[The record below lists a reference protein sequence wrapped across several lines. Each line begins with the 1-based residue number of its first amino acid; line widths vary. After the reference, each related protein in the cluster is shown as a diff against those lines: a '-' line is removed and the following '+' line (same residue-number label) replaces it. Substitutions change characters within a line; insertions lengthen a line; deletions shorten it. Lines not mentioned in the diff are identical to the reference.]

1 MLSMQKVNGISM
13 KQHVLWSMVVAG
25 ILGSATLAGLVLG
38 QQGTTQSTS
47 AESSEAAAETPLSP
61 RIGALGRI
69 EPEGEVL
76 RIAGPAGERVGEL
89 LVAEGDKVVAG
100 QVVARLESYAERAAE
115 REYAAAQLQEA
126 RARLEAETRFSQ
138 AQIQEARTRVSQL
151 DQPQLMQIRS
161 QEAVVERIQ
170 AELADAEA
178 NLARFQALW
187 QEGAISRQ
195 ELDQRSLVVRQ
206 RQEELRSAQATLT
219 QLQTARTQDL
229 LNAQAQVQAAEAGLT
244 LAQAQV
250 QLGSLARNLELA
262 EARLE
267 RTLIRSPRDGRVLQ
281 IRTYPGEAIANNDG
295 ILDLGNTDQMMVVA
309 EIYETD
315 ILRIQPGQ
323 QATISNR
330 ALPEELRGQVER
342 IGLQIRKKDVL
353 NTDPAADVDAR
364 VVEVRIRLDPQS
376 SERVAGLT
384 NLQVDVAIDVEG

>member
-1 MLSMQKVNGISM
+1 
-13 KQHVLWSMVVAG
+13 
-25 ILGSATLAGLVLG
+25 
-38 QQGTTQSTS
+38 
-47 AESSEAAAETPLSP
+47 
-61 RIGALGRI
+61 I

-100 QVVARLESYAERAAE
+100 QVMARLESYTERLAE

-126 RARLEAETRFSQ
+126 RTRLEAETRFSQ
-138 AQIQEARTRVSQL
+138 AQIQEARTRVSRL
-151 DQPQLMQIRS
+151 DQPSLMQIRA

-170 AELADAEA
+170 AELADAQA

-195 ELDQRSLVVRQ
+195 ELDQRALLVRQ

-229 LNAQAQVQAAEAGLT
+229 LNAQAQVQAAEAQLS

-267 RTLIRSPRDGRVLQ
+267 RTLIRSPREGQVLR
-281 IRTYPGEAIANNDG
+281 ILTYPGEAITNNG
-295 ILDLGNTDQMMVVA
+295 ILELGNTEQMMVVA

-315 ILRIQPGQ
+315 ILRIRPGQ
-323 QATISNR
+323 QASIRNR
-330 ALPEELRGQVER
+330 ALAEELRGQVEQ

-353 NTDPAADVDAR
+353 DTDPAADVDAR
-364 VVEVRIRLDPQS
+364 VVEVRIRLDPES
-376 SERVAGLT
+376 SARVAGLT

>member
-1 MLSMQKVNGISM
+1 M
-13 KQHVLWSMVVAG
+13 KQQVLWSMVVAG
-25 ILGSATLAGLVLG
+25 ILGSVILAGLGLG
-38 QQGTTQSTS
+38 QEGATQPTLQSSSQSSST
-47 AESSEAAAETPLSP
+47 ENSEATIDPPLPP
-61 RIGALGRI
+61 RIGALGRV

-76 RIAGPAGERVGEL
+76 RIAGPIGERVGEL

-100 QVVARLESYAERAAE
+100 QVVARLESYRERLAERD
-115 REYAAAQLQEA
+115 YAAAQLQEA
-126 RARLEAETRFSQ
+126 RIRLEAETRFSQ

-151 DQPQLMQIRS
+151 DQPQLMQIRA

-170 AELADAEA
+170 AELANAEA
-178 NLARFQALW
+178 TLARFQALW
-187 QEGAISRQ
+187 QEGAISQQ

-206 RQEELRSAQATLT
+206 GQEELRSAQATLT

-229 LNAQAQVQAAEAGLT
+229 LNAQAQVQAAEAQLS
-244 LAQAQV
+244 LSQAQV

-267 RTLIRSPRDGRVLQ
+267 RTLIRSPRDGQVLQ
-281 IRTYPGEAIANNDG
+281 IHTHPGETITSTDG
-295 ILDLGNTDQMMVVA
+295 ILDLGNTNQMMVVA

-323 QATISNR
+323 QATIRNR
-330 ALPEELRGQVER
+330 ALPEELHGQVER

-353 NTDPAADVDAR
+353 STDPAADVDAR
-364 VVEVRIRLDPQS
+364 VVEVRIRLDPES
-376 SERVAGLT
+376 SKQVAGLT

>member
-1 MLSMQKVNGISM
+1 MNPR
-13 KQHVLWSMVVAG
+13 VLWS
-25 ILGSATLAGLVLG
+25 LAGAGLLG
-38 QQGTTQSTS
+38 FAGLAWLGLSQQGATQSASESVES
-47 AESSEAAAETPLSP
+47 AVETRLPP
-61 RIGALGRI
+61 RIGALGRL

-76 RIAGPAGERVGEL
+76 RIAGPTGERVGEL
-89 LVAEGDKVVAG
+89 LVAEGDRVSAG
-100 QVVARLESYAERAAE
+100 QVVARLESYAERVAE
-115 REYAAAQLQEA
+115 RDYAAAQLLEA
-126 RARLEAETRFSQ
+126 RTRLEAETRFSQ

-187 QEGAISRQ
+187 QEGAISQQ

-206 RQEELRSAQATLT
+206 RQEELRSAQAILT
-219 QLQTARTQDL
+219 QLQTARAQDL

-267 RTLIRSPRDGRVLQ
+267 RTLIRSPRDGQVLL
-281 IRTYPGEAIANNDG
+281 IRTRPGEAIANNDG

-364 VVEVRIRLDPQS
+364 VVEVRIRLDPDS
-376 SERVAGLT
+376 SARVAGLT
-384 NLQVDVAIDVEG
+384 NLQVTVAIDVEG

>member
-1 MLSMQKVNGISM
+1 M
-13 KQHVLWSMVVAG
+13 KQQVLWSLVVAG
-25 ILGSATLAGLVLG
+25 ILGSAALAGLGLG
-38 QQGTTQSTS
+38 QQSVTQSTS
-47 AESSEAAAETPLSP
+47 AEAAAETPLPP

-89 LVAEGDKVVAG
+89 LVAEGDRVVAG

-126 RARLEAETRFSQ
+126 RTRLEAETRFSQ

-151 DQPQLMQIRS
+151 DQPQLMQIRA

-178 NLARFQALW
+178 NLTRFQALW
-187 QEGAISRQ
+187 QEGAISQQ
-195 ELDQRSLVVRQ
+195 ELDQRSLVLRQ

-229 LNAQAQVQAAEAGLT
+229 LNAQAQVQAAEAQLN
-244 LAQAQV
+244 LAQTQV

-267 RTLIRSPRDGRVLQ
+267 RTLIRSPRNGQVLR
-281 IRTYPGEAIANNDG
+281 ILTHPGEAITSNG
-295 ILDLGNTDQMMVVA
+295 ILELGNTDQMMVVA

-315 ILRIQPGQ
+315 IVRIQPGQ
-323 QATISNR
+323 QATIRNR
-330 ALPEELRGQVER
+330 ALAEELRGQVEQ

-364 VVEVRIRLDPQS
+364 VVEVRIRLDPES
-376 SERVAGLT
+376 SARVAGLT
-384 NLQVDVAIDVEG
+384 NLQVNVAIDVEG

>member
-1 MLSMQKVNGISM
+1 
-13 KQHVLWSMVVAG
+13 
-25 ILGSATLAGLVLG
+25 
-38 QQGTTQSTS
+38 
-47 AESSEAAAETPLSP
+47 
-61 RIGALGRI
+61 
-69 EPEGEVL
+69 
-76 RIAGPAGERVGEL
+76 
-89 LVAEGDKVVAG
+89 D
-100 QVVARLESYAERAAE
+100 
-115 REYAAAQLQEA
+115 LQEA
-126 RARLEAETRFSQ
+126 RTRLQAETRFSQ

-151 DQPQLMQIRS
+151 DQPQLMQIRA

-187 QEGAISRQ
+187 QEGAISQQ
-195 ELDQRSLVVRQ
+195 ELDQRSLVLRQ

-229 LNAQAQVQAAEAGLT
+229 LNAQAQVQAAEAQLN
-244 LAQAQV
+244 LAQTQV

-267 RTLIRSPRDGRVLQ
+267 RTLIRSPRDGQVLQ

-323 QATISNR
+323 LATIRNR
-330 ALPEELRGQVER
+330 ALTEELRGQVER

-364 VVEVRIRLDPQS
+364 VVEVHIRLDPQS

>member
-1 MLSMQKVNGISM
+1 MNQR
-13 KQHVLWSMVVAG
+13 VLWSLAGAG
-25 ILGSATLAGLVLG
+25 ILASTSLAWLGLS
-38 QQGTTQSTS
+38 QQGATQSAS
-47 AESSEAAAETPLSP
+47 ESSEGAVETRLPP
-61 RIGALGRI
+61 RIGALGRL

-76 RIAGPAGERVGEL
+76 RISGPTGERVGEL
-89 LVAEGDKVVAG
+89 LVAEGDRVVSG

-126 RARLEAETRFSQ
+126 RTRLEAEIRFSQ

-151 DQPQLMQIRS
+151 DEPRLMQIRS

-187 QEGAISRQ
+187 QEGAISQQ
-195 ELDQRSLVVRQ
+195 ELDQRSLLVRQ

-219 QLQTARTQDL
+219 QLQAARTQDL
-229 LNAQAQVQAAEAGLT
+229 LNAQAQVQAAEAGLN

-267 RTLIRSPRDGRVLQ
+267 RTLIRSPRDGQVLQ
-281 IRTYPGEAIANNDG
+281 IRTHPGEAIASNDG

-330 ALPEELRGQVER
+330 ALTEELHGQVER

-364 VVEVRIRLDPQS
+364 VVEVRIRLDPES
-376 SERVAGLT
+376 SARVAGLT

>member
-1 MLSMQKVNGISM
+1 M
-13 KQHVLWSMVVAG
+13 KLQVLWSMVVAG
-25 ILGSATLAGLVLG
+25 ILGSATLAGLGLG
-38 QQGTTQSTS
+38 QQSTPQSTS
-47 AESSEAAAETPLSP
+47 APSTENPEAAVEPPLPP
-61 RIGALGRI
+61 RVGALGRI

-76 RIAGPAGERVGEL
+76 RIAGPPGERVGEL

-126 RARLEAETRFSQ
+126 RTRLQAETRFSQ
-138 AQIQEARTRVSQL
+138 AQIQEARTRISQL
-151 DQPQLMQIRS
+151 DQPQLMRIRA

-187 QEGAISRQ
+187 QEGAVSQQ
-195 ELDQRSLVVRQ
+195 ELDQRSLVLRQ

-219 QLQTARTQDL
+219 QLQAARTQDL
-229 LNAQAQVQAAEAGLT
+229 LNAQAQVQAAEAQLN

-267 RTLIRSPRDGRVLQ
+267 RTLIRSPRDGRVLR
-281 IRTYPGEAIANNDG
+281 IHTRPGEAIGNDG

-309 EIYETD
+309 EVYETD
-315 ILRIQPGQ
+315 ILRVQPGQ
-323 QATISNR
+323 QATIRNR
-330 ALPEELRGQVER
+330 ALGEELRGQVER
-342 IGLQIRKKDVL
+342 VGLQIRKKDVL
-353 NTDPAADVDAR
+353 DTDPAADVDAR
-364 VVEVRIRLDPQS
+364 VVEVHIRLDPQS
-376 SERVAGLT
+376 SQRVAGLT

>member
-1 MLSMQKVNGISM
+1 M

-38 QQGTTQSTS
+38 QQGATQSTS
-47 AESSEAAAETPLSP
+47 AEGSEAAAETPLPP

-187 QEGAISRQ
+187 QEGAVSRQ

-315 ILRIQPGQ
+315 ILRIQLGQ

>member
-1 MLSMQKVNGISM
+1 MNQR
-13 KQHVLWSMVVAG
+13 VLWSLAGAG
-25 ILGSATLAGLVLG
+25 ILASTSLAWLGLS
-38 QQGTTQSTS
+38 QQGATQSAS
-47 AESSEAAAETPLSP
+47 ESSEGAVETRLPP
-61 RIGALGRI
+61 RIGALGRL

-76 RIAGPAGERVGEL
+76 RISGPTGERVGEL
-89 LVAEGDKVVAG
+89 LVAEGDRVVAG

-126 RARLEAETRFSQ
+126 RTRLEAEIRFSQ

-151 DQPQLMQIRS
+151 DEPRLMQIRS

-187 QEGAISRQ
+187 QEGAISQQ
-195 ELDQRSLVVRQ
+195 ELDQRSLLVRQ

-219 QLQTARTQDL
+219 QLQAARTQDL
-229 LNAQAQVQAAEAGLT
+229 LNAQAQVQAAEAGLN

-267 RTLIRSPRDGRVLQ
+267 RTLIRSPRDGQVLQ
-281 IRTYPGEAIANNDG
+281 IRTHPGEAIASNDG

-330 ALPEELRGQVER
+330 ALTEELHGQVEQ

-364 VVEVRIRLDPQS
+364 VVEVRIRLDPES
-376 SERVAGLT
+376 SARVAGLT

>member
-1 MLSMQKVNGISM
+1 M
-13 KQHVLWSMVVAG
+13 KLQVLCSMVVAG
-25 ILGSATLAGLVLG
+25 ILGSATLAGLGLG
-38 QQGTTQSTS
+38 QQGTPQSTS
-47 AESSEAAAETPLSP
+47 APSAERAEAAVEPPLPP

-76 RIAGPAGERVGEL
+76 RIAGPPGERVGEL

-126 RARLEAETRFSQ
+126 RTRLEAETRFSQ

-151 DQPQLMQIRS
+151 DQPQLMQIRA

-187 QEGAISRQ
+187 QEGAVSQQ
-195 ELDQRSLVVRQ
+195 ELDQRSLVLRQ

-229 LNAQAQVQAAEAGLT
+229 LNAQAHVQAAEAQLN

-267 RTLIRSPRDGRVLQ
+267 RTLIRSPRDGQVLR
-281 IRTYPGEAIANNDG
+281 IHTRPGEAIGNDG

-309 EIYETD
+309 EVYETD
-315 ILRIQPGQ
+315 ILRIQSGQ
-323 QATISNR
+323 QATIRNR
-330 ALPEELRGQVER
+330 ALTEELRGQVER
-342 IGLQIRKKDVL
+342 VGLQIRKKDVL

-364 VVEVRIRLDPQS
+364 VVEVHIRLDPQS

>member
-1 MLSMQKVNGISM
+1 MNPR
-13 KQHVLWSMVVAG
+13 VLWSLAG
-25 ILGSATLAGLVLG
+25 AGVLGAAGLAGLGLS
-38 QQGTTQSTS
+38 QQGATQSVS
-47 AESSEAAAETPLSP
+47 EGSEAALEASLPP
-61 RIGALGRI
+61 RVGALGRL

-89 LVAEGDKVVAG
+89 LVAEGDRVTAG
-100 QVVARLESYAERAAE
+100 QVVARLESYAERVAE
-115 REYAAAQLQEA
+115 RDYAAAQLQEA
-126 RARLEAETRFSQ
+126 RTRLEAETRFSQ
-138 AQIQEARTRVSQL
+138 AQIQEARTRVGRL

-195 ELDQRSLVVRQ
+195 ELDQRSLLVRQ
-206 RQEELRSAQATLT
+206 RREDLRAAQATLT
-219 QLQTARTQDL
+219 QLQTTRTQDL

-267 RTLIRSPRDGRVLQ
+267 RTLIRSPRDGQVLL
-281 IRTYPGEAIANNDG
+281 IRTRPGEAIADG

-315 ILRIQPGQ
+315 ILRIRPGQ
-323 QATISNR
+323 QATIRNR
-330 ALPEELRGQVER
+330 ALPGELRGQVEH

-364 VVEVRIRLDPQS
+364 VVEVRIRLDPES
-376 SERVAGLT
+376 SARVAGLT
-384 NLQVDVAIDVEG
+384 NLQVTVAIDVEG

>member
-1 MLSMQKVNGISM
+1 MNQR
-13 KQHVLWSMVVAG
+13 VLWSLAGAG
-25 ILGSATLAGLVLG
+25 ILASTFLTWLGLS
-38 QQGTTQSTS
+38 QQGATQSAS
-47 AESSEAAAETPLSP
+47 ESSESSEGAVETRLPP
-61 RIGALGRI
+61 RIGALGRL

-76 RIAGPAGERVGEL
+76 RISGPAGERVGEL
-89 LVAEGDKVVAG
+89 LVAEGDRVVAG

-126 RARLEAETRFSQ
+126 RTRLEAEIRFSQ

-151 DQPQLMQIRS
+151 DEPRLMQIRS

-187 QEGAISRQ
+187 QEGAISQQ
-195 ELDQRSLVVRQ
+195 ELDQRSLLVRQ

-219 QLQTARTQDL
+219 QLQAARTQDL
-229 LNAQAQVQAAEAGLT
+229 LNAQAQVQAAEAGLN

-267 RTLIRSPRDGRVLQ
+267 RTLIRSPRDGQVLQ
-281 IRTYPGEAIANNDG
+281 IRTYPGEAIANNDS

-330 ALPEELRGQVER
+330 ALTEDLHGQVER

-364 VVEVRIRLDPQS
+364 VVEVRIRLDPDS
-376 SERVAGLT
+376 SARVAGLT

>member
-1 MLSMQKVNGISM
+1 MNQR
-13 KQHVLWSMVVAG
+13 VLWSLAGAG
-25 ILGSATLAGLVLG
+25 ILASTSLAWLGLS
-38 QQGTTQSTS
+38 QQGATQSAS
-47 AESSEAAAETPLSP
+47 ESSEGAVETRLPP
-61 RIGALGRI
+61 RIGALGRL

-76 RIAGPAGERVGEL
+76 RISGPTGERVGEL
-89 LVAEGDKVVAG
+89 LVAEGDRVVAG

-126 RARLEAETRFSQ
+126 RTRLEAEIRFSQ

-151 DQPQLMQIRS
+151 DEPRLMQIRS

-187 QEGAISRQ
+187 QEGAISQQ
-195 ELDQRSLVVRQ
+195 ELDQRSLLVRQ

-219 QLQTARTQDL
+219 QLQAARTQDL
-229 LNAQAQVQAAEAGLT
+229 LNAQAQVQAAEAGLN

-267 RTLIRSPRDGRVLQ
+267 RTLIRSPRDGQVLQ
-281 IRTYPGEAIANNDG
+281 IRTHPGEAIANNDG

-330 ALPEELRGQVER
+330 ALTEELHGQVEQ

-364 VVEVRIRLDPQS
+364 VVEVRIRLDPES
-376 SERVAGLT
+376 SARVAGLT